1 MVRAR
6 NLGLKLVNL
15 SARLINTTVWLK
27 AAAFANRKVPRADCP
42 EREGR
47 TMRTCCA
54 RCCSPPFHKDA
65 DADRPE
71 LSGAACIRPA
81 TDENSAAIRDTLTR
95 GGTRGERFASAGS
108 KGCSDDH
115 KSKKD
120 CPLFMTGGIA
130 HAIEVRRF
138 GPDELRKR
146 RDCRTIPEGRN
157 QREQRLHRGF
167 LLVLKKPF
175 HAKRMHT
182 KGQPVT
188 STRLPSLFRMRR
200 IQAYA
205 SCLIFS
211 GKMEA

>member
-1 MVRAR
+1 MGMFFSPSHRSSGFVVVRAR

-71 LSGAACIRPA
+71 LSGAVCIRPA
-81 TDENSAAIRDTLTR
+81 TGENSAAIRDTLTR

-115 KSKKD
+115 KSKNGLPAFYD
-120 CPLFMTGGIA
+120 GWNCPCHRSSA
-130 HAIEVRRF
+130 VRP
-138 GPDELRKR
+138 G
-146 RDCRTIPEGRN
+146 
-157 QREQRLHRGF
+157 
-167 LLVLKKPF
+167 
-175 HAKRMHT
+175 
-182 KGQPVT
+182 
-188 STRLPSLFRMRR
+188 S
-200 IQAYA
+200 
-205 SCLIFS
+205 S
-211 GKMEA
+211 GKTYG